1 MKTPSDVERL
11 DAEHLAQALEAWAQ
25 NEEMID
31 AAFLEHGAD
40 CLEAAR
46 VLRSVAFLRRI
57 MARMVQTS

>member
-1 MKTPSDVERL
+1 MWTLPEMTDDETAALAARL
-11 DAEHLAQALEAWAQ
+11 ESWAQ